1 MPDIIEIVLPT
12 FFVIFIGY
20 MVGRFSKLNIEPV
33 IDITLYIAIPALV
46 LVSLINKEIVLLD
59 AVKIWGAAIII
70 MYGTLLVAWGIFT
83 AIRQKHSG
91 LYVSISMMNTVNIPF
106 PIIYLAYGAPG
117 LTAATL
123 FYIPNLLS
131 VYVYGVYTMAGGHWK
146 ENIKEIFRIP
156 VIYAAF
162 LGLLLNFL
170 NVEVPAL
177 IYDSFEFLSAMAIPL
192 VLITLGYNL
201 SKVKIASFPTT
212 LLASFLRIGVGLG
225 IGLLVVWLFS
235 ITGVN
240 RSVVILVAAMPA
252 AAASAMLA
260 AKYDNEAGL
269 VSSVVMVTT
278 VASVVVIPLLLNWL
292 E

>member
-20 MVGRFSKLNIEPV
+20 MVGKFSKLNIAPV
-33 IDITLYIAIPALV
+33 VDITLYIAIPALV
-46 LVSLINKEIVLLD
+46 LVSLLNKEIVLLD
-59 AVKIWGAAIII
+59 AIKIWGAAIII
-70 MYGTLLVAWGIFT
+70 MYGCLLVAWCIFT
-83 AIRQKHSG
+83 LMRQKHSG

-131 VYVYGVYTMAGGHWK
+131 VYIFGVYTMAGRHWK
-146 ENIKEIFRIP
+146 ENIKEIFRLP

-170 NVEVPAL
+170 GFKVPNIIFNCIDL
-177 IYDSFEFLSAMAIPL
+177 VSGMAISL
-192 VLITLGYNL
+192 VLITLGFNL
-201 SKVKIASFPTT
+201 SKVKIASFPTA
-212 LLASFLRIGVGLG
+212 LLASFLRVGVGLG
-225 IGLLVVWLFS
+225 IGLLTVWIFR

-240 RSVVILVAAMPA
+240 RSVVILDAAMPA
-252 AAASAMLA
+252 AAAAAMLA
-260 AKYDNEAGL
+260 AKYDSEASQ
-269 VSSVVMVTT
+269 VSSVVLITT
-278 VASVVVIPLLLNWL
+278 AASVVIIPLLLNWL
-292 E
+292 G